1 MGHSLTPINLCN
13 HIVALHKMV
22 QALAWAMTAL
32 YLKEEH
38 APQAAAAAAKAKEQE
53 AADANAASASA
64 VSKDVGE
71 TMAVAMQA
79 MAASQPGDEDADE
92 KGWWEILS
100 SKHVVVASAL
110 YWVYAIPGIITVEA
124 LPLWALTAP
133 ATGGFC
139 FQPTEIGNLM
149 MVHAVVIL
157 TFQAFV
163 SRPPLLR
170 VLDGAPSVRVGC
182 RRFFISPA
190 RKECALTNP
199 VLTCMTHS
207 SIISLS
213 QLLLVSLSFPVVAS
227 QAYSP
232 LTDMLG
238 FAETY
243 KHSVLH
249 MVVTCILL
257 PVISSLP
264 G

>member
-182 RRFFISPA
+182 RRFFYISCSQRMCSHESSPHLHD
-190 RKECALTNP
+190 ALINHFPFPTP
-199 VLTCMTHS
+199 FGVVVFSRRCLTGVLAFDRHAG
-207 SIISLS
+207 
-213 QLLLVSLSFPVVAS
+213 VR
-227 QAYSP
+227 
-232 LTDMLG
+232 
-238 FAETY
+238 
-243 KHSVLH
+243 
-249 MVVTCILL
+249 
-257 PVISSLP
+257 
-264 G
+264 